1 MISETIRL
9 GLCALLL
16 SGCSTFIDA
25 PIGVPPRPVLIPLS
39 TELQQE
45 ISADALDIIALN
57 DATLKTHI
65 KKLEQRIT
73 LHDESL

>member
-1 MISETIRL
+1 M
-9 GLCALLL
+9 GLVALFLC
-16 SGCSTFIDA
+16 GCSTFIDA
-25 PIGVPPRPVLIPLS
+25 PIGVPPRPNLIPLS

-65 KKLEQRIT
+65 KKLEARIL
-73 LHDESL
+73 LHDELL